1 MTITFRGGEIL
12 GDIAYEIARLE
23 ALAADLDRLGSGIMP
38 GPAELASAPL
48 LDRYVRATRPVP
60 CLVGECRDH
69 PRLGGPLVFTTDL
82 WVFAPELGWCRTL
95 GRYYRLGSP
104 RTGDQP

>member
-1 MTITFRGGEIL
+1 MTITLRGGEIL

-23 ALAADLDRLGSGIMP
+23 NLVADLDRLGSGIMP
-38 GPAELASAPL
+38 DPSELTLAPL
-48 LDRYVRATRPVP
+48 LDRYAPARRQVP
-60 CLVGECRDH
+60 CLVGECLDH

-95 GRYYRLGSP
+95 GRYYRLGNP
-104 RTGDQP
+104 RAGSGS